1 MRTTCIV
8 DFAPPDGITDTLT
21 ELLRAR
27 ALQLIARAVQAERE
41 GFMALFSTECPDA
54 GHAAGMRN
62 GPTRPDHFKLACI
75 SATAPEEGR
84 CARMRCSNL

>member
-41 GFMALFSTECPDA
+41 GFMVLLSTECPDA
-54 GHAAGMRN
+54 GHAAGVN
-62 GPTRPDHFKLACI
+62 FVPFSGQFSC
-75 SATAPEEGR
+75 
-84 CARMRCSNL
+84 